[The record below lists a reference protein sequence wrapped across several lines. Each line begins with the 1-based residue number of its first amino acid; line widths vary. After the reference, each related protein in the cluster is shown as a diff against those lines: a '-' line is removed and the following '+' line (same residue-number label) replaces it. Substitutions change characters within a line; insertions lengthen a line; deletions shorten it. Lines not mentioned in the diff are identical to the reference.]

1 MSSYFYTDA
10 FGDSLRVEEATFDGD
25 KIATIMTDA
34 GTRVYVER
42 DAVPA
47 LALALMSI
55 SGATFLDPTTAQA
68 TVSLRSHVEYRAAA
82 KRREEAEER
91 AKALQAQK
99 ERVEAEKAK
108 AEARTLDEEA
118 LALLNAFRRATGV
131 TTPLAS
137 LDGVDSLISDNWRAA
152 ATAARELHRS

>member
-1 MSSYFYTDA
+1 MSSYFYTDD
-10 FGDSLRVEEATFDGD
+10 FGDSIRVDEDAFEGD
-25 KIATIMTDA
+25 KIAAIKTDA
-34 GTRVYVER
+34 GATVYVKR

-47 LALALMSI
+47 LALALMSV
-55 SGATFLDPTTAQA
+55 SGASFLDPATAQA
-68 TVSLRSHVEYRAAA
+68 TVSLRSHVEYRASA

-91 AKALQAQK
+91 AKALQAQR
-99 ERVEAEKAK
+99 ERVEAEKAS

-137 LDGVDSLISDNWRAA
+137 FDGLDPFVADNWRAA
-152 ATAARELHRS
+152 ATAARELHRA